1 MLRVV
6 ALALVASVAC
16 SSPQLRVIDAPILE
30 PATPADG
37 YTTWTPDPLG
47 QVIFVSSSQGDDE
60 HDGRSAETP
69 FRTIARAV
77 MDLRDGSG
85 DWMVLRRDDVFEEP
99 LGIWTKSGRSAAN
112 PILIGAYGS
121 GQHRPRLETGAAA
134 ALVVEEGANVQHL
147 VLVGLTLSAGAR
159 DPESAAVVEDG
170 QPAIVWLGTGGGLT
184 IEDCTIRY
192 YTTAIYAAGPGLSA
206 VVARRSSVVRTWAP
220 DSVFP
225 QGNGIFAENVTG
237 LTVEA
242 MLFDHVGWDE
252 RVAGGER
259 NLAGHAL
266 NVKASCRD
274 VVLRDNV
281 IVDSSSHG
289 VLAVP
294 ANLEATGNVLSGNAI
309 SFAVGGRVEID
320 DNLVL
325 DGMDIGDAPR
335 AGGITFSGD
344 AEVEGSVHDNLVARA
359 HTVLDT
365 TVSVEQQPTVQYA
378 NNLVFDWADDPLNQS
393 GPFADPSRSL
403 ASFDAS
409 VEGPGT
415 VEHLVG
421 ALEAQSR
428 ARYDPALSTAAIR
441 AHVREGFRSP

>member
-6 ALALVASVAC
+6 AVALVASVAC
-16 SSPQLRVIDAPILE
+16 SSPQLRVIDGPILE

-47 QVIFVSSSQGDDE
+47 QVIFISSSQGDDE
-60 HDGRSAETP
+60 NDGRSAETP
-69 FRTIARAV
+69 FRTIARGV
-77 MDLRDGSG
+77 TDLRDGSG

-99 LGIWTKSGRSAAN
+99 LGTWTKSGRSGAN

-121 GQHRPRLETGAAA
+121 GEHRPRLETGAAA
-134 ALVVEEGANVQHL
+134 ALVVEAGASVHHL
-147 VLVGLTLSAGAR
+147 VLVGLTLSANAR
-159 DPESAAVVEDG
+159 DPRTAAAVQDV

-192 YTTAIYAAGPGLSA
+192 YTTALHAAGPGLSS

-237 LTVEA
+237 LTVEEV
-242 MLFDHVGWDE
+242 LFDHVGWDE
-252 RVAGGER
+252 RVAGGQR

-266 NVKASCRD
+266 NVKESCRD

-294 ANLEATGNVLSGNAI
+294 ADLEASGNVLSGNAI
-309 SFAVGGRVEID
+309 AFAVGGRVEVS

-325 DGMDIGDAPR
+325 DGTDIGDAPR
-335 AGGITFSGD
+335 AGGIAFTG
-344 AEVEGSVHDNLVARA
+344 EVEGSVHDNLVARA

-365 TVSVEQQPTVQYA
+365 TLSIEQRATVQYA
-378 NNLVFDWADDPLNQS
+378 NNVVFDWADDPLNQS

-409 VEGPGT
+409 VGGPGT
-415 VEHLVG
+415 LEHLVG

-441 AHVREGFRSP
+441 AHVWEGFRSP